1 MSSFDATLRMYG
13 DAGPPL
19 NVVVQITDAHL
30 HLRTGQSEVADW
42 PLSEIRVTAL
52 EDGFHVRAEG
62 EDVVLEVADDARF
75 AVELGLR
82 NAHPALRKRMAKYLR
97 EHSEGQQGA

>member
-1 MSSFDATLRMYG
+1 MYG

-19 NVVVQITDAHL
+19 NVTIDVSEAHL
-30 HLRTGQSEVADW
+30 HLKSGETEVADW
-42 PLSEIRVTAL
+42 PISQIRVSAL

-62 EDVVLEVADDARF
+62 EDVVLEVDDDARF

-82 NAHPALRKRMAKYLR
+82 NAHPALRKRMAAYLR
-97 EHSEGQQGA
+97 EHR

>member
-1 MSSFDATLRMYG
+1 MSSFDARLRMYG

-19 NVVVQITDAHL
+19 NVVVEITDSHL
-30 HLRTGQSEVADW
+30 HLRAGQSEVANW
-42 PLSEIRVTAL
+42 PLPEIRVNAL

-62 EDVVLEVADDARF
+62 EDVVLEVDEDARF

-82 NAHPALRKRMAKYLR
+82 NAHPALRKRMAAYLR
-97 EHSEGQQGA
+97 EHG

>member
-1 MSSFDATLRMYG
+1 MYG

-19 NVVVQITDAHL
+19 DITINVSEDHL
-30 HLRTGQSEVADW
+30 HLRAGQTEVADW
-42 PLSEIRVTAL
+42 PISQIRVSAL

-62 EDVVLEVADDARF
+62 EDIVLEVADDARF

-97 EHSEGQQGA
+97 EHS

>member
-1 MSSFDATLRMYG
+1 MYG

-19 NVVVQITDAHL
+19 NVLIEVSADHL
-30 HLRTGQSEVADW
+30 HLRTGETEVADW
-42 PLSEIRVTAL
+42 PISEIRVSAL

-62 EDVVLEVADDARF
+62 EDVVLEVEDDARF
-75 AVELGLR
+75 AIELGLR

-97 EHSEGQQGA
+97 EQG

>member
-1 MSSFDATLRMYG
+1 MYG

-19 NVVVQITDAHL
+19 NVTIEVSEEHL
-30 HLRTGQSEVADW
+30 HLRSGETEVADW
-42 PLSEIRVTAL
+42 AVSEIRVSAL

-62 EDVVLEVADDARF
+62 EDVVLEVEDDARF

-82 NAHPALRKRMAKYLR
+82 NAHPALRKRMATYLR
-97 EHSEGQQGA
+97 EHR